1 MHGQSDSVKREA
13 IGSVWHSMQRETKN
27 ERPSRSVARS
37 TCWRP
42 LARANSSVT
51 PGGGAKLIVWQVLRL
66 AMQTIAAAKID
77 KCFNFINRCRKLCVP
92 GDPVHLLCW
101 SLVREP

>member
-13 IGSVWHSMQRETKN
+13 TGSVWHSMQRETKS

-37 TCWRP
+37 TCWILP
-42 LARANSSVT
+42 ARANSGVT
-51 PGGGAKLIVWQVLRL
+51 PGGGAKLIIWQLLRL
-66 AMQTIAAAKID
+66 AMQTIAAKID
-77 KCFNFINRCRKLCVP
+77 KCFNFINRCRKSCVP

-101 SLVREP
+101 SLVREW